1 MKKKHKL
8 LRNIADLVF
17 VLLVFLI
24 PISCENNEA
33 NGEGNLIL
41 NITDAPVDDEN
52 ITGVFITF
60 IGIEYKI
67 EDGPWQ
73 QAEGFDEPVTINLLE
88 LQNGRTEL
96 LTEFSGGAGEY
107 TGLRFILDAVQNE
120 NEVLS
125 NKGCYLTFADSTQ
138 TPLFVPSGAQS
149 GYKATGN
156 FTVPVNGTVEVT
168 ADFDLRKSVVK
179 AGNSGKYIL
188 KPTIRVMAD
197 NEAGE
202 ISGTITPS
210 AENID
215 YIVYAYNAGTYT
227 ESESETLDGEGEN
240 TFPNAVSSTQA
251 DENGDYILAFLSQGS
266 YDIVLVAVSDDDSVD
281 VITVEENIS
290 VESNLTTKLDFV
302 L

>member
-1 MKKKHKL
+1 MNKRHKL
-8 LRNIADLVF
+8 LSNIAELAF
-17 VLLVFLI
+17 ILLVFLI
-24 PISCENNEA
+24 PISCENNEV
-33 NGEGNLIL
+33 NGEGSLVL

-52 ITGVFITF
+52 ITGVYITF

-67 EDGPWQ
+67 EDGEWN
-73 QAEGFDEPVTINLLE
+73 EVENFGDPVTINLLE

-96 LTEFSGGAGEY
+96 LTEFSAGAGEY
-107 TGLRFILDAVQNE
+107 TGIRFILDAAQKEEGVK
-120 NEVLS
+120 S
-125 NKGCYLTFADSTQ
+125 NIGCYITFADSTQ

-149 GYKATGN
+149 GYKATGS
-156 FTVPVNGTVEVT
+156 FTVPVNGTVEIT

-210 AENID
+210 TDGVN
-215 YIVYAYNAGTYT
+215 YVVYAYNAGSYT
-227 ESESETLDGEGEN
+227 EAESETPEGEEVR
-240 TFPNAVSSTQA
+240 FANAVSSTKA
-251 DENGDYILAFLSQGS
+251 DENGNYILSFLGRGS
-266 YDIVLVAVSDDDSVD
+266 YDIVLVAVGDDDSVD

-290 VESNLTTKLDFV
+290 VESNLTTELDFV